1 MFPYVH
7 RCRSTSASLATT
19 PAATPWTSPLKPPT
33 AQLGPQPHHLQ
44 PQHPQ
49 QQFPLRTSTNPS
61 VHHNIT
67 TVSGGISAYPSAT
80 SVNTLGTFSVDT
92 VPPPAPPAYSPHASP
107 STRAATRE
115 NAAAAA
121 REGGGGGGGVIT
133 TPGIILVPLQ
143 VVMDHNLDE
152 SLRPI

>member
-92 VPPPAPPAYSPHASP
+92 VPPPPLLTPPTPALPHVL
-107 STRAATRE
+107 RRE
-115 NAAAAA
+115 KTQQQQQEKEEEEEEELL
-121 REGGGGGGGVIT
+121 RHQGSSWCRCKWSWT
-133 TPGIILVPLQ
+133 TT
-143 VVMDHNLDE
+143 
-152 SLRPI
+152 